1 MKFTMKSL
9 IALTSITAAVSAQ
22 AGPTASAKL
31 DLNGSVA
38 MNCTIA
44 VAPTAKASSLDIKG
58 GEVGTTVG
66 TVTEDCNSVTGYNVT
81 ITSQNYGQLR
91 TNAND
96 TSAPLAAYTVAY
108 SDATGDI
115 SSALLT
121 SRNQA
126 QFNLVNNLLVSI
138 PANARA
144 LAGSYADSV
153 TLQIA
158 AK

>member
-1 MKFTMKSL
+1 MEPFKTL
-9 IALTSITAAVSAQ
+9 IALTAIAAAMGSQ
-22 AGPTASAKL
+22 AGSTASAKL
-31 DLNGSVA
+31 DLQGSVA

-44 VAPTAKASSLDIKG
+44 VAPTAKATSLDIKG

-81 ITSQNYGQLR
+81 LTSQNLGQLR

-96 TSAPLAAYTVAY
+96 ATAPLAAYTVAY
-108 SDATGDI
+108 SDATGSI
-115 SSALLT
+115 SSALQA

-126 QFNLVNNLLVSI
+126 MFSYVNNLVVNI
-138 PANARA
+138 PANAQA
-144 LAGSYADSV
+144 VAGNYADSV